1 MVGVGIGNIAY
12 RIKGMYNNSG
22 MKIYSIKGHGTVIQ
36 IFLIIVVNKNVGGK
50 LMYRVLLVDDE
61 QIERMALAKKID
73 RYYGDKVNI
82 YHAVN
87 GREAVDMCSDHKMTL
102 LLWTYPCLR

>member
-36 IFLIIVVNKNVGGK
+36 IFLIIVVNKK
-50 LMYRVLLVDDE
+50 CRWE
-61 QIERMALAKKID
+61 
-73 RYYGDKVNI
+73 
-82 YHAVN
+82 
-87 GREAVDMCSDHKMTL
+87 
-102 LLWTYPCLR
+102 TYVQSVISR